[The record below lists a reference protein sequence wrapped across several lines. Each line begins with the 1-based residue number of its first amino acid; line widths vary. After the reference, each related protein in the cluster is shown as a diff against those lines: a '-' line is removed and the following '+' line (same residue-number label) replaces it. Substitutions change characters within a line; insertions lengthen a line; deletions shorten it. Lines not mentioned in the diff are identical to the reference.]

1 MSSTVPPTP
10 TDVNL
15 GWSLAVLLHDW
26 HKRVESV
33 LTDLPHGSRGYHVLS
48 ACAGEGPP
56 TQAALAERL
65 LIDRSVMTY
74 LIDDLET
81 AGLVQRKVDPHDR
94 RVRRVCTTE
103 QGRTVLA
110 RACTRVEHE
119 EAQTLAGLEETDRS
133 LFREAAIRAATAVR
147 QAFPDIDPCAAAEQV
162 VDHP

>member
-15 GWSLAVLLHDW
+15 GWSSAVLLHDR

-33 LTDLPHGSRGYHVLS
+33 PADLPHGSRGYHLLS

-56 TQAALAERL
+56 TQTALAERS
-65 LIDRSVMTY
+65 LIDRSVKTY

-81 AGLVQRKVDPHDR
+81 VGLVQRKVDPHDR

-110 RACTRVEHE
+110 RACARVERE